1 MEERMKSVRSM
12 FAALVGLF
20 LIAGLFACA
29 TTPKVTRVQVDEQID
44 LSGNWNDTDS
54 QLVSAEMVKDVL
66 VRPWVD
72 EFRDKKNVKPRVIIG
87 TVSNKSHEHINT
99 ETFVNDL
106 ERELT
111 NSGRV
116 RFVASRDQRDEVRE
130 ERTDQAQNASVQTA
144 KSAGQ
149 EYGADFMLKGQINTI
164 MDEAGKTQLKY
175 YQVELELIDT
185 LTNEKVW
192 VGQKK
197 IKKTVSRKSMS
208 F

>member
-1 MEERMKSVRSM
+1 MKSTRSI

-20 LIAGLFACA
+20 LIVGLFACA
-29 TTPKVTRVQVDEQID
+29 STPKVTRTAVDEQID

-54 QLVSAEMVKDVL
+54 RLVSEEMIKDVL

-72 EFRDKKNVKPRVIIG
+72 EFSGKKNAKPRVIIG

-116 RFVASRDQRDEVRE
+116 RFVASRDQRDEIRA
-130 ERTDQAQNASVQTA
+130 ERADQAQNASISTA

-175 YQVELELIDT
+175 YQVELELIDM

-197 IKKTVSRKSMS
+197 IKKTVARKS
-208 F
+208 FGF

>member
-1 MEERMKSVRSM
+1 MSSSRS
-12 FAALVGLF
+12 FVLALAGFVLILGLW
-20 LIAGLFACA
+20 GCA
-29 TTPKVTRVQVDEQID
+29 SMPQVTRTEVDEQID

-54 QLVSAEMVKDVL
+54 RLVSEEMVKDAIS
-66 VRPWVD
+66 RPWVD
-72 EFRDKKNVKPRVIIG
+72 EFLTSKAKKPRVIVG

-99 ETFVNDL
+99 ETFVKDL

-116 RFVASRDQRDEVRE
+116 IFVASKDQRGEIRE
-130 ERTDQAQNASVQTA
+130 ERAEQAQNASVETA

-164 MDEAGKTQLKY
+164 LDEAGKMQLKY
-175 YQVELELIDT
+175 YQVELELINM

-192 VGQKK
+192 IGQKK
-197 IKKTVSRKSMS
+197 IKKTVKNPKTK